1 MSAVIKPVPGGR
13 SRPASAGS
21 AGTSANDDLR
31 ARESQEL
38 VFALSGPVGSGL
50 QFVKDAL
57 CAELE
62 ARSYEVVH
70 LKVSSLFE
78 QEATRQG
85 VGTPTLNDGP
95 PEFRR
100 IWQLQDLGNLLR
112 SSLGEDLGAQLA
124 IKAVTL
130 DRVQRNPGESNIE
143 AIKPGRVAYIV
154 DQLKHPREAQLLR
167 SVYGNLFYLLG
178 VLCGYERRKGNLT
191 SRMAAD
197 YAERLIHRDRA
208 ESDKNGQQLDKTL
221 KLADFFVSSTHHNT
235 EMLKT
240 PIRRLLGLVHG
251 DNGITPTRKEKGMYA
266 AYSAALQ
273 SACLSRQVGAAIVD
287 RHGNIIS
294 TGCNDVPRGGGGLYE
309 AGISPDHRCVFW
321 EGGICF
327 NDQRKDLLRDSIRTV
342 LQDAGASAS
351 DAARFADAIRKDTG
365 IKDLIEFSRAVHA
378 EMDAIVRVARRG
390 GPSISGAFLFTTTY
404 PCHNCARHIVASGIR
419 AVYFIEPY
427 EKSLASAL
435 HHDSIEHEPSGDLDW
450 DSATPSARVAFLHFE
465 GVSPNRFGDLFFAAS
480 DRKNEFGRA
489 ILHAPGTA
497 AKKSTEFLD
506 NYRQLE
512 AQVIR
517 RLEANKI
524 GEQKPLVD
532 DNS

>member
-1 MSAVIKPVPGGR
+1 MNAVVKSVPSTGPR
-13 SRPASAGS
+13 SGARGATGTNAS
-21 AGTSANDDLR
+21 DDLR

-50 QFVKDAL
+50 QFVKEAL

-70 LKVSSLFE
+70 LKLSALFE

-85 VGTPTLNDGP
+85 IAAPPMGDGP
-95 PEFRR
+95 AEFRR
-100 IWQLQDLGNLLR
+100 IWQLQDLGNHLR

-124 IKAVTL
+124 IKAITL
-130 DRVQRNPGESNIE
+130 DRTVRHPDEVNIE
-143 AIKPGRVAYIV
+143 AIKPERVAYII

-191 SRMAAD
+191 ARMTAD
-197 YAERLIHRDRA
+197 FAERLIHRDRS
-208 ESDKNGQQLDKTL
+208 ESDRNGQQLDKTL

-235 EMLKT
+235 EMLKA
-240 PIRRLLGLVHG
+240 PIKRFLGLVHG

-266 AYSAALQ
+266 AQNAALQ

-287 RHGNIIS
+287 KAGNIIS

-327 NDQRKDLLRDSIRTV
+327 NDQRKDMLRDSIKTV
-342 LQDAGASAS
+342 LEDAGANPI
-351 DAARFADAIRKDTG
+351 DAARFAEAIRKDTG

-435 HHDSIEHEPSGDLDW
+435 HHDSIEHEPSIDLDW
-450 DSATPSARVAFLHFE
+450 DSSLVSERVAFLHFE
-465 GVSPNRFGDLFFAAS
+465 GVSPNRFGDLFLATS
-480 DRKNEFGRA
+480 DRKDGRGRA
-489 ILHAPGTA
+489 TSHLPGTA

-512 AQVIR
+512 IQVIK
-517 RLEANKI
+517 RLEAKVI
-524 GEQKPLVD
+524 GEQAPLVG
-532 DNS
+532 